1 MNFNHV
7 FNTKMS
13 EIITCKQRDLFYF
26 KIGTFV
32 KIVKKNNIET
42 KSIAVLNLWNCNAN
56 ATVSLPRFVSFTEE
70 LKFERNQMEQC
81 SHLC

>member
-13 EIITCKQRDLFYF
+13 EIITCKQKDLFYF

-32 KIVKKNNIET
+32 KIVKKTIL
-42 KSIAVLNLWNCNAN
+42 KLRVLQ
-56 ATVSLPRFVSFTEE
+56 S
-70 LKFERNQMEQC
+70 
-81 SHLC
+81 